1 MGLEDP
7 RVIVVC
13 GHLCLDVIPGFP
25 GAAPGEGAAPH
36 DYFRPG
42 TLSIVGAPAISTGG
56 AVPNVGISLHRL
68 GLPVRLS
75 AKIGDDLLGTLV
87 RSRLEESLG
96 PDAAGVAAVKGEV
109 TSFTVVLNPPGVD
122 RIFLH
127 CPGANDTFTDADV
140 PDRILHGASIFHFG
154 YPSLMR
160 GMFEDGGERLA
171 RLLSRARAQG
181 AVTSLDMSL
190 PDPDSDAGRVDWDA
204 YLSRVLPLTDLFV
217 PNEDEAL
224 FMLGGKERAAGDSR
238 DQGAG
243 GTREQTPGGAPL
255 SLIRELA
262 GKILGKGA
270 RAVMIKLGGRG
281 AYLSSGP
288 AGLAGITGWE
298 NRELFSPAF
307 QARRV
312 AGTTGAGDAAVAGL
326 LASIFKRLPA
336 DAALTA
342 AAAAGACC
350 VEEPDA
356 TSGVLSWG
364 ETMARI
370 RSGWERA
377 AARRMESGWTQRP
390 DGVWSGPGDGRG

>member
-1 MGLEDP
+1 MGAEDP

-25 GAAPGEGAAPH
+25 GAAHTEGAAPH
-36 DYFRPG
+36 DYFKPG

-68 GLPVRLS
+68 GLPVRLC
-75 AKIGDDLLGTLV
+75 AKIGGDLLGTLV
-87 RSRLEESLG
+87 KSRLEESLG
-96 PDAAGVAAVKGEV
+96 PEAAGAGAVEGAAEGVAAGVAAVKGEV
-109 TSFTVVLNPPGVD
+109 TSFTVVLNPPGID

-140 PDRILHGASIFHFG
+140 SDSVLSGARIFHFG

-171 RLLSRARAQG
+171 RLLSRAMGRG
-181 AVTSLDMSL
+181 AITSLDMSL

-204 YLSRVLPLTDLFV
+204 YLSRVLPWTDLFL

-224 FMLGGKERAAGDSR
+224 FMLGGKDAANPAAAQLSR
-238 DQGAG
+238 
-243 GTREQTPGGAPL
+243 
-255 SLIRELA
+255 IRELA
-262 GKILGKGA
+262 RRILGMGA

-281 AYLSSGP
+281 AYLLSGS
-288 AGLAGITGWE
+288 AGLAGIKGWE
-298 NRELFSPAF
+298 SRELFSPAF
-307 QARRV
+307 GARRV

-326 LASIFKRLPA
+326 LASVYQGLPA
-336 DAALTA
+336 DASLIM

-350 VEEPDA
+350 VEESDA
-356 TSGVLSWG
+356 TSGVLSWDQ
-364 ETMARI
+364 TMARI
-370 RSGWERA
+370 RAGWKRA
-377 AARRMESGWTQRP
+377 SAPDMEGGWTQRP
-390 DGVWSGPGDGRG
+390 DGLWSGPVDGKG